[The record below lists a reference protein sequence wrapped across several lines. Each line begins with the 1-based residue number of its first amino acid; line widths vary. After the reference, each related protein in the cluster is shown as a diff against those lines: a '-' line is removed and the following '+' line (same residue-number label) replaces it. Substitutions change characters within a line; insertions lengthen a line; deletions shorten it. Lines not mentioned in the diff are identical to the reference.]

1 MEREQEEMKYDP
13 NLVKLVP
20 LTNREIF
27 ITISML
33 RKTIPSHDEQDVV
46 VGIVDKLNRAA
57 SQ

>member
-1 MEREQEEMKYDP
+1 MKYDP